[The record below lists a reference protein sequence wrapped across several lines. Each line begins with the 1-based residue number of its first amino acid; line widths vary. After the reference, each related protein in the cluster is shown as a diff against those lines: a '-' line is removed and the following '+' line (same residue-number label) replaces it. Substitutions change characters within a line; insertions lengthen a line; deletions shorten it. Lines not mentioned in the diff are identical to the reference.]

1 MHKTKKR
8 MLLWIAVCANDVIR
22 MSSVTCGV
30 AVTWAEMQHGLSM
43 AQVSIT
49 IKHHKNLDSKS
60 LSSINTIFSTPTI
73 FQKTPCSNRMEWT
86 GRPANVIIELQT
98 VCKEWSWNPKS
109 LRCAAALAGHPSAVL
124 STETNVCVILSAE
137 HMSPTA
143 KPLPPQILDSNCT
156 VQQLSCLT
164 TTASHFVVVTVSQ
177 CALETNLLGLHL
189 QVLHI
194 REICEMFY
202 YNLWCSPDPCQV
214 QKLSMHPP
222 PAFSR
227 SIKNLKAIACTSRH
241 QLYTPSIQIVLS
253 VSRPYKCLLLQIN
266 RKFIVIST
274 QANGPALELRWQAAQ
289 ISLGGHALLL
299 QTRYVWC
306 SPQAQCNC
314 GRPQTHNCSLRKEMD
329 GNW

>member
-143 KPLPPQILDSNCT
+143 KPLPSSNFGL
-156 VQQLSCLT
+156 QLYRSAAVMPHNNSIALCCCYG
-164 TTASHFVVVTVSQ
+164 VTMCPRNKPARPSF
-177 CALETNLLGLHL
+177 TSTSYP
-189 QVLHI
+189 
-194 REICEMFY
+194 R
-202 YNLWCSPDPCQV
+202 NLWNVLLQFVMLPWSMPSTETVHASP
-214 QKLSMHPP
+214 
-222 PAFSR
+222 
-227 SIKNLKAIACTSRH
+227 T
-241 QLYTPSIQIVLS
+241 
-253 VSRPYKCLLLQIN
+253 CLLP
-266 RKFIVIST
+266 K
-274 QANGPALELRWQAAQ
+274 
-289 ISLGGHALLL
+289 H
-299 QTRYVWC
+299 
-306 SPQAQCNC
+306 
-314 GRPQTHNCSLRKEMD
+314 
-329 GNW
+329 